1 MLEQSFSNYQLLSFK
16 IHFRDLPG
24 FTVFTGLKTSFSV
37 FPESHVQYLYDEL
50 QMSQF
55 MPTPEC
61 DWRDYCQETASLP
74 EMPFTQ
80 CPCPPRSL
88 PWQTPTMENGTTLHA
103 WTEVAAS
110 VSHVWVSLSCSSV
123 CAGYQLRAS
132 IYSYSPADSQPS
144 PFALEA
150 SIRSAEALS
159 GEKKHQRPNEK
170 HNLNIWKKKK
180 IKKWKLHLLSPKA
193 AETTSICPFAPTRFP
208 PARVRVLPGQ
218 SGEGGDHLQSRRLP
232 SHPMLPRWEALPAGR
247 KCGGGAPA
255 CGQPLAPEEDRWRPP
270 KSPVHTGG
278 RRAPV
283 DEPRRPL
290 RSQAVPQ
297 QSVLA
302 TRIVPVCR
310 QTQQAGEGGQL

>member
-24 FTVFTGLKTSFSV
+24 FTVFTGLKTNFSV

-103 WTEVAAS
+103 WTGVAAS

-159 GEKKHQRPNEK
+159 GEKKHQRPNEVI
-170 HNLNIWKKKK
+170 LETEFEQKKK
-180 IKKWKLHLLSPKA
+180 
-193 AETTSICPFAPTRFP
+193 
-208 PARVRVLPGQ
+208 
-218 SGEGGDHLQSRRLP
+218 
-232 SHPMLPRWEALPAGR
+232 M
-247 KCGGGAPA
+247 
-255 CGQPLAPEEDRWRPP
+255 
-270 KSPVHTGG
+270 
-278 RRAPV
+278 
-283 DEPRRPL
+283 
-290 RSQAVPQ
+290 
-297 QSVLA
+297 
-302 TRIVPVCR
+302 
-310 QTQQAGEGGQL
+310 